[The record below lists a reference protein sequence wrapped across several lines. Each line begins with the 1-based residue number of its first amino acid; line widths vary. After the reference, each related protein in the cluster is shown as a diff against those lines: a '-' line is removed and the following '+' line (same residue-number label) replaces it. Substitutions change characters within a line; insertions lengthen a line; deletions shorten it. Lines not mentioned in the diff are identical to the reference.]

1 MNINDIKKI
10 VNELSSYNE
19 KFASGIA
26 EPDVVLED
34 ARLLRSK
41 NLELERIKRAQGT
54 RTALGIFGQ
63 TQCGKSYLTSELI
76 GGADSEL
83 IIEGINNPKYQNYNQ
98 INAAKESTALVTRIT
113 SISDNYNPP
122 EGHVLVRFLS
132 PAEIMWSFVYG
143 FYNELDWNKGFEID
157 EDEIKSIK
165 ESIKSDDGSGRI
177 VPDIEILAD
186 EFSECLSW
194 INKNRSYPY
203 SLADDALDYF
213 NKNEKISIEKY
224 VQLVSTL
231 WHNDKNITN
240 TFNARIE
247 MLYDLGFV
255 HEGSIPEK
263 ILKQCLDASTLNEIS
278 IKFDKEDIFNS
289 DKGKVLA
296 TDSTLE
302 CITNLQ
308 AVIKEICLLTVQ
320 NDDALTEMMDIL
332 DFPGSRALTGLD
344 GSPDADVLNQDCLSG
359 KSKIIA
365 NAYKR
370 GKLLYLFELYKK
382 DYEISL
388 LLFCSECG
396 IPPGAPILSSILSK
410 WIDMYENDEN
420 EATDPSL
427 FVGFTKSDKLLHSS
441 NNENKNDANNRISA
455 RFRENFEQYYGPWT
469 SEYVQ
474 SKNPFQNIY
483 FVRNPQ
489 ADNEC
494 FNIINNVEEWR
505 RGYEQGAEIFKNVF
519 MNNEMVN
526 KYLGRRKELIYKSV
540 FSPGCDGIELLKQNI
555 LKKFEKEPDKK
566 EKNLDARLKSIINEL
581 NNYIDKYHTTTNEVQ
596 AKEKEKQLARD
607 FIEMV
612 KSKYN
617 NISIILNTVHEN
629 CPRAS
634 YLSSLITS
642 ATEPVVGQPIQIGT
656 PLKTILPGYI
666 DHWFK
671 SVAKQRD
678 LSDKTEIE
686 KSDINKFLLNI
697 KKYLLNPDS
706 LKDIIKPFTGFD
718 LIGNPAH
725 VRALRNYLIW
735 HVGEKIYFLEYREDN
750 STPEGPI
757 KIPQQLNFNEF
768 ILNVW
773 SKQLPEIYAGNFE
786 MMEPAQGDEVI
797 ADIRSQL
804 IV

>member
-1 MNINDIKKI
+1 MNINDLKQI
-10 VNELSSYNE
+10 VNALSSYNE
-19 KFASGIA
+19 KYTSGIA

-41 NLELERIKRAQGT
+41 NIELERIKRAQGT

-83 IIEGINNPKYQNYNQ
+83 IIESINNPKFQDYNQ
-98 INAAKESTALVTRIT
+98 TNTDKESTALVTRIT
-113 SISDNYNPP
+113 SISDNYDPP

-157 EDEIKSIK
+157 EQEVSSFK
-165 ESIKSDDGSGRI
+165 ESIKADDGSNRI
-177 VPDIEILAD
+177 MPDIEILTD

-203 SLADDALDYF
+203 SLAYNALDYF

-231 WHNDKNITN
+231 WNNDKNMTN
-240 TFNARIE
+240 TFYARIE
-247 MLYDLGFV
+247 MLYNLGFV
-255 HEGSIPEK
+255 HEGSIPEE
-263 ILKQCLDASTLNEIS
+263 ILKSCLDASTLNEIS
-278 IKFDKEDIFNS
+278 IKFDKEDIFSS
-289 DKGKVLA
+289 DNGKVLA
-296 TDSTLE
+296 TEITLE
-302 CITNLQ
+302 RITNLQ

-332 DFPGSRALTGLD
+332 DFPGARALTGLD

-365 NAYKR
+365 NVYKR

-396 IPPGAPILSSILSK
+396 TPPGAPILRSILSK

-441 NNENKNDANNRISA
+441 NNENKNDAKNRISA

-469 SEYVQ
+469 SDYVQ
-474 SKNPFQNIY
+474 TNNPFQNIY

-494 FNIINNVEEWR
+494 FDIINNVEEWR
-505 RGYEQGAEIFKNVF
+505 GGGYEKGAEIFKNVF
-519 MNNEMVN
+519 MNNEMV
-526 KYLGRRKELIYKSV
+526 KKFLGERKKLVYESV
-540 FSPGCDGIELLKQNI
+540 FSPGSDGIEMLKKSI
-555 LKKFEKEPDKK
+555 LKKFETEPDKK
-566 EKNLDARLKSIINEL
+566 EKNLKARLKSIKNEL
-581 NNYIDKYHTTTNEVQ
+581 NNYIDKYHTTTDEVQ
-596 AKEKEKQLARD
+596 AKEKEKELARD

-612 KSKYN
+612 KKRYD

-642 ATEPVVGQPIQIGT
+642 ATDPVAGQPIEIGT
-656 PLKTILPGYI
+656 PLKRILPGYI

-671 SVAKQRD
+671 SVSKQTD
-678 LSDKTEIE
+678 LSDKTEIAQ
-686 KSDINKFLLNI
+686 SDINKFLLNI
-697 KKYLLNPDS
+697 KKYFLNPDS
-706 LKDIIKPFTGFD
+706 LNNLIEPFTGFD

-725 VRALRNYLIW
+725 VKALRNYLIW

-757 KIPQQLNFNEF
+757 KIPEVLNFNEF
-768 ILNVW
+768 ILNIW
-773 SKQLPEIYAGNFE
+773 SQQLPEIYAGNFE
-786 MMEPAQGDEVI
+786 MMKPTEGDEVI
-797 ADIRSQL
+797 ANIRSQL
-804 IV
+804 